1 MIRAL
6 WYPSLQGLIFICL
19 SVVII
24 LSCQLTT
31 FLALKDILQFVAVAE
46 AVNPLTDTQTAEQR
60 TIIQQYGDWYTGR

>member
-46 AVNPLTDTQTAEQR
+46 AVNPLTDT
-60 TIIQQYGDWYTGR
+60 